1 MTDKESSGYLGT
13 RKLITR
19 KNVSK
24 QKPKPPSYKEMVCSA
39 LFDLKGAKG
48 TPRDAI
54 LNYICTN
61 YDIKNN
67 ALASR
72 RLNVA
77 LTAGI
82 SDGTFRKSK
91 GTNEMVDRYFI
102 GVTKVLETRKVAEK
116 PAKMGLRVKTK
127 TANIKKSKPQQN
139 KSRIKPQQKGRAGKR
154 VQLVKSQVKSKRKRP
169 EQRNIS
175 KQEVLSKSDVE
186 QLSTSTDEKV
196 ENQSTDTP
204 HTSEEITELRNE

>member
-13 RKLITR
+13 RKLVTR

-24 QKPKPPSYKEMVCSA
+24 QKPKPPSYKEMVRSA
-39 LFDLKGAKG
+39 LFDLMGTKG

-54 LNYICTN
+54 LNYICTH

-77 LTAGI
+77 LTAGV

-91 GTNEMVDRYFI
+91 GTNKMVDRYFI
-102 GVTKVLETRKVAEK
+102 GVTKVLESRKVAKK

-154 VQLVKSQVKSKRKRP
+154 VQLVKSQVKSKRKSP

-175 KQEVLSKSDVE
+175 QQEVLSKSDVE
-186 QLSTSTDEKV
+186 QLSTSTNEKV

>member
-1 MTDKESSGYLGT
+1 MSKKESSGYLGARKQVT
-13 RKLITR
+13 RK
-19 KNVSK
+19 KFSK
-24 QKPKPPSYKEMVCSA
+24 QKPKPPSYKEMIRSA
-39 LFDLKGAKG
+39 LFDLMRAKG
-48 TPRDAI
+48 IQRDVI

-77 LTAGI
+77 LTAGV

-91 GTNEMVDRYFI
+91 GTNKMVDRYFI
-102 GVTKVLETRKVAEK
+102 GVTKVLETRKVARK
-116 PAKMGLRVKTK
+116 PTKMGLRVKTK
-127 TANIKKSKPQQN
+127 TVKKSKHQQN
-139 KSRIKPQQKGRAGKR
+139 KSRIKPQQKGRADKK

-169 EQRNIS
+169 EQRQIS
-175 KQEVLSKSDVE
+175 QQEVLSKSDVE
-186 QLSTSTDEKV
+186 QLSTSTDENV
-196 ENQSTDTP
+196 ENQSANTP

>member
-1 MTDKESSGYLGT
+1 MTDKESSGCLRA
-13 RKLITR
+13 RKQVTR
-19 KNVSK
+19 KNFSK
-24 QKPKPPSYKEMVCSA
+24 QKPKPPSYKEMIRSA
-39 LFDLKGAKG
+39 LFDLMGAKG
-48 TPRDAI
+48 TQRDVI

-77 LTAGI
+77 LTDGV
-82 SDGTFRKSK
+82 SDGTFRKSN
-91 GTNEMVDRYFI
+91 GTNKMVDRYFI
-102 GVTKVLETRKVAEK
+102 GVTKVLETRKVARK

-127 TANIKKSKPQQN
+127 TVKKSKHQQN
-139 KSRIKPQQKGRAGKR
+139 KSRIKPQQKRRAGKK

-169 EQRNIS
+169 EQRQIS
-175 KQEVLSKSDVE
+175 QQEVLSKSDVE
-186 QLSTSTDEKV
+186 QSSTSTDEKV

-204 HTSEEITELRNE
+204 HTSEEITELKNE

>member
-1 MTDKESSGYLGT
+1 MTDKESSGYLGA
-13 RKLITR
+13 RKQVTR

-24 QKPKPPSYKEMVCSA
+24 QKQKPPSYKEMIRSA

-77 LTAGI
+77 LIAGV

-91 GTNEMVDRYFI
+91 GTNKMIDRYFI
-102 GVTKVLETRKVAEK
+102 GVTKVFETRKVARK
-116 PAKMGLRVKTK
+116 STKMGLRVKTK
-127 TANIKKSKPQQN
+127 TVKKSKPQQN
-139 KSRIKPQQKGRAGKR
+139 KSRIKPQKKGRAGKK

-169 EQRNIS
+169 EQRQIS
-175 KQEVLSKSDVE
+175 QQEVLSKSDVE